1 MANTRELSQLASLI
15 NVIDETRSIEVATA
29 YPNANVG
36 IGTLSPTSKVSVVGD
51 VSVSGVITATSF
63 SGDGSNLT
71 GLSVDTGSTVSIGA
85 TPPESPS
92 SGDLWYSTIY
102 GRTFVYYEDDDSSQ
116 WVDSAP
122 FRVGVVTTADR
133 ANTAT
138 VAEGL
143 TGSPSISVENVNAT
157 GVITAFSF
165 VGDGSGLTGI
175 ASTDNIVTSTP
186 AEFNNTVTINDHLEV
201 DNINVTGIVTAFDF
215 DTLSDINFKTN
226 IETVDDALYKVKNLR
241 GVKFDWI
248 QSGRPAYGVIAQELE
263 KILPELVHGGYG
275 IDPKTVNFN
284 GIIGVLIEAVKELSE
299 RVEKLEKN
307 ENL

>member
-15 NVIDETRSIEVATA
+15 NVIDETRSIEIATA
-29 YPNANVG
+29 YPNSNIG

-71 GLSVDTGSTVSIGA
+71 GLSVDANATVSISTNPPQSPNAGDMWYSITHGRTFIYYQDEDSSQWIDSAPFNTGISSSSESNGASVSIGA
-85 TPPESPS
+85 SSPSDPS

-102 GRTFVYYEDDDSSQ
+102 GRTFIYYEDDDSSQ

-133 ANTAT
+133 ASVAT
-138 VAEGL
+138 NAEGL
-143 TGSPSISVENVNAT
+143 TGSPSIAVENVNAT
-157 GVITAFSF
+157 GIITASSF

-201 DNINVTGIVTAFDF
+201 DNINVA
-215 DTLSDINFKTN
+215 
-226 IETVDDALYKVKNLR
+226 
-241 GVKFDWI
+241 
-248 QSGRPAYGVIAQELE
+248 
-263 KILPELVHGGYG
+263 
-275 IDPKTVNFN
+275 
-284 GIIGVLIEAVKELSE
+284 
-299 RVEKLEKN
+299 
-307 ENL
+307 